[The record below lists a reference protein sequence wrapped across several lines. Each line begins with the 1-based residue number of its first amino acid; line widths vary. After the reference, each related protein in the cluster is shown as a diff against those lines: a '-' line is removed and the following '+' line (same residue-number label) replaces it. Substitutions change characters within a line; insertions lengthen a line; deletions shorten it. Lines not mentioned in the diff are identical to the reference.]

1 MLDFFTCKKNIRL
14 NSKYRK
20 RLFLKFAPFLE
31 KRYYACYRRN
41 IELLFKDLT
50 KHLNDYHA
58 NHKEM
63 HILDRNVWMS
73 YLMRGTSLDVKT
85 TSQVTQ
91 HLFQNPLGYIPP
103 RKMKT
108 TCGAVFFFEACLTQ
122 SGSYC
127 WVNFVGSL
135 DDAKNFA
142 VEFHTANE
150 SEKSHESFTYN
161 GSVRTL
167 DEDQALGGQG

>member
-1 MLDFFTCKKNIRL
+1 MPI
-14 NSKYRK
+14 
-20 RLFLKFAPFLE
+20 LK
-31 KRYYACYRRN
+31 
-41 IELLFKDLT
+41 
-50 KHLNDYHA
+50 
-58 NHKEM
+58 
-63 HILDRNVWMS
+63 RNVWMS
-73 YLMRGTSLDVKT
+73 YLIDSQRLLQNLVQRHTVYLAPQKMT
-85 TSQVTQ
+85 TV
-91 HLFQNPLGYIPP
+91 
-103 RKMKT
+103 
-108 TCGAVFFFEACLTQ
+108 CGAVFFFEVCLAK

-150 SEKSHESFTYN
+150 SEKGHESFTYN

>member
-1 MLDFFTCKKNIRL
+1 MR
-14 NSKYRK
+14 S
-20 RLFLKFAPFLE
+20 
-31 KRYYACYRRN
+31 RN

-50 KHLNDYHA
+50 KHLNDHHVD
-58 NHKEM
+58 HKEM
-63 HILDRNVWMS
+63 HILKRNVWIFYPLDS
-73 YLMRGTSLDVKT
+73 HLVLKAILNPFGYL
-85 TSQVTQ
+85 
-91 HLFQNPLGYIPP
+91 PP
-103 RKMKT
+103 RKMTT

-122 SGSYC
+122 SGFYC

-150 SEKSHESFTYN
+150 SEKGPESFTYN

-167 DEDQALGGQG
+167 DEEQVLGGQG